1 MENKTESTTNEELVE
16 LLQAA
21 GQGTPEAA
29 GIMAELWERNINLVR
44 LTVHR
49 LTGMDYSE
57 TGFEDIEQQ
66 AYFGFHA
73 AAFHYSPAE
82 GLRFST
88 YATNRIK
95 WELCRYYENNGYT
108 VRIPAFMRQRIR
120 NGEKKRRQIE
130 AETGAAATMET
141 ALKSLCLSPAAIAST
156 LEAYRKMEAAS
167 LEAEA
172 YGSSEGDS
180 VCLLDKLAD
189 NADVETGV
197 IGEVWQQE
205 LHELLFRAL
214 REVPEELRRVV
225 VQHYFTGLSLSRI
238 ARESGIT
245 KQTAHEREQKAFQ
258 AIRAGRYSAELS
270 EFCPTQSSRE
280 RAERLIKQ
288 EREAVERLRLTDDE
302 MGLLAL

>member
-1 MENKTESTTNEELVE
+1 MAAGAEKPTNEELIE
-16 LLQAA
+16 RLQAA
-21 GQGTPEAA
+21 GQNTPEAA
-29 GIMAELWERNINLVR
+29 DIMAELWERNINLVR

-57 TGFEDIEQQ
+57 AGFEDMEQQ

-73 AAFHYSPAE
+73 AAFAYAPAE

-88 YATNRIK
+88 YAANRIK

-108 VRIPAFMRQRIR
+108 VRLPAFMRQRLR
-120 NGEKKRRQIE
+120 EGAKKRRQLE
-130 AETGAAATMET
+130 AETGGAATMET
-141 ALKSLCLSPAAIAST
+141 ALQAMGLSPAAIAST
-156 LEAYRKMEAAS
+156 LAAYAKMEAAS

-172 YGSSEGDS
+172 YSSSEGDGVS
-180 VCLLDKLAD
+180 LLDRLAD
-189 NADVETGV
+189 GADIETDV
-197 IGEVWQQE
+197 IGQIWQQE